1 MRTEDAVQCAA
12 TLLEQS
18 VLRGLSVPTAHAPHM
33 RWPSVTHAQGVAAE
47 KSRTAD
53 GVPCPIMSCA
63 QSVAPIRMEAKAA
76 RIRIRT
82 SVFCGGRPTPILYTR
97 HELQGLETHVT
108 LGVYT
113 QHYRV
118 LGAHRRTT
126 CLCA

>member
-33 RWPSVTHAQGVAAE
+33 RWPSVTHAQGVAAG

-53 GVPCPIMSCA
+53 GVHCPIMSCA
-63 QSVAPIRMEAKAA
+63 QTMAPIRMEAKAA

-82 SVFCGGRPTPILYTR
+82 SVFAAPADADFIYAPR
-97 HELQGLETHVT
+97 VT
-108 LGVYT
+108 GS
-113 QHYRV
+113 
-118 LGAHRRTT
+118 
-126 CLCA
+126 